1 MVEEKLSIGSLLI
14 PSMIF
19 HLSPSKEI
27 FFLYQYNI
35 YLKPLFL
42 SHPKPYIKS
51 PLDLRLYQRHR
62 ALFIISRLLKNQ
74 RRRGIAPF
82 GDYLVVLAYI
92 PIKDGEKDFSSTIP
106 SRQHPLAMYTDQKK
120 RVAEEEATSK
130 KIGLGI
136 RLLSPST
143 EDATTAASVKFAHKF
158 DMNIRDKRAM
168 IYFDLIFSGSSSLS
182 KHSELESKRRKIR
195 ASSASKI
202 LAGEFKRPSWSE
214 ATISSKKDCLAL

>member
-1 MVEEKLSIGSLLI
+1 
-14 PSMIF
+14 
-19 HLSPSKEI
+19 
-27 FFLYQYNI
+27 
-35 YLKPLFL
+35 
-42 SHPKPYIKS
+42 
-51 PLDLRLYQRHR
+51 
-62 ALFIISRLLKNQ
+62 
-74 RRRGIAPF
+74 
-82 GDYLVVLAYI
+82 
-92 PIKDGEKDFSSTIP
+92 
-106 SRQHPLAMYTDQKK
+106 MYTDQKK

>member
-1 MVEEKLSIGSLLI
+1 
-14 PSMIF
+14 MIF

-42 SHPKPYIKS
+42 SHPKPYLKS

-74 RRRGIAPF
+74 RRRGTDKLKERLSYRIVSNSIAVRNLGIAPF

-182 KHSELESKRRKIR
+182 KHSELELRGGK
-195 ASSASKI
+195 
-202 LAGEFKRPSWSE
+202 
-214 ATISSKKDCLAL
+214 